1 MSVVNNSTDQLNS
14 VAAAMQSIA
23 TNAPSAATPRRTSD
37 LIPTNWEGSVEPGEV
52 IFLMEALCLWMQVW
66 SDQGEKMQVRV
77 ECIEKIDTD
86 SLSVDCS
93 VTQCRGIET
102 AMRKTPKERREMNR

>member
-1 MSVVNNSTDQLNS
+1 MRGEQRLPKVEMMSVVNNSTDQLNS

-37 LIPTNWEGSVEPGEV
+37 LIPKNWEGSVGV

-66 SDQGEKMQVRV
+66 SDQLEKMQVRV
-77 ECIEKIDTD
+77 ECTKRSTPI
-86 SLSVDCS
+86 VC
-93 VTQCRGIET
+93 QWT
-102 AMRKTPKERREMNR
+102 AL